1 MAGSKTLELDLLE
14 NAIDSMV
21 HGLEH
26 YVEGNR
32 SIANYKFAI
41 LHITQ
46 GVELILK
53 EKLSR
58 EHWVLIYEKVEKPH
72 KSRTIG
78 FETAVERLQSVC
90 NISLDK
96 YIRGLRR
103 LRNARHEIEHYKVSL
118 SEQEATA
125 LIGSNIPFLMEFLED
140 ELETTLKEHIA
151 DEEIWQ
157 ELLLIKEVYS
167 LAKQKAEEEVTPL
180 RWEERDGGYF
190 WLKSCPACGE
200 EYLMRRDRSEQEA
213 ECLLCKHVS
222 ELKSCWRCGE
232 LFPSDDW
239 LAEGGLCEDCT
250 AYMREPN
257 T

>member
-1 MAGSKTLELDLLE
+1 MDKGKALELDLLE
-14 NAIDSMV
+14 NAIDSIV

-26 YVEGNR
+26 YVEGHR
-32 SIANYKFAI
+32 SITNYKFVI

-53 EKLSR
+53 ERLSR
-58 EHWVLIYEKVEKPH
+58 EHWVLIYEKVEKPD

-78 FETAVERLQSVC
+78 FETAVERLQSIC

-96 YIRGLRR
+96 YIKGLRR
-103 LRNARHEIEHYKVSL
+103 LRNARHEIEHYTVSL

-151 DEEIWQ
+151 EEIWQ
-157 ELLLIKEVYS
+157 ELLLIEEVYS
-167 LAKQKAEEEVTPL
+167 RAKKKADEEITLLGWDEK
-180 RWEERDGGYF
+180 DGGYL
-190 WLKSCPACGE
+190 WLKSCPLCGE
-200 EYLMRRDRSEQEA
+200 EYFVRKDRHEQEA
-213 ECLLCKHVS
+213 RCLFCNHVAQLEECWK
-222 ELKSCWRCGE
+222 CGE
-232 LFPSDDW
+232 LFPAGD
-239 LAEGGLCEDCT
+239 LFAEGSLCADCT
-250 AYMREPN
+250 AYIKEPY